1 MIGYS
6 HTVFSIDA
14 STSILYIPS
23 HVLFLQC
30 DTDMTL
36 SRGGVCVFFFST
48 PPGFCIAAVNRMCH
62 RWHCVICTAGH
73 KRQYG
78 FCLALLS
85 FQPWNQ
91 DSTLWGSL
99 SCMEK
104 PHKTVPADIP
114 SWALADYQHPPMWEQ
129 TNLHIIPA
137 FNYPAE
143 GPDMDMEQRW
153 AISTLPT
160 KNHEWW

>member
-14 STSILYIPS
+14 SISILYIPS

-30 DTDMTL
+30 DTDRIYQEVG
-36 SRGGVCVFFFST
+36 SVFPSSQPHQAFV
-48 PPGFCIAAVNRMCH
+48 IAAANRMCH

-78 FCLALLS
+78 FCLALLLS

-99 SCMEK
+99 SFMEK
-104 PHKTVPADIP
+104 PHKTVPSDIP
-114 SWALADYQHPPMWEQ
+114 SWALADYQHPPIWEQ
-129 TNLHIIPA
+129 TNLHVIPA
-137 FNYPAE
+137 FNYSAE
-143 GPDMDMEQRW
+143 GPEMDMEQR
-153 AISTLPT
+153 
-160 KNHEWW
+160 

>member
-14 STSILYIPS
+14 SISILYIPS

-30 DTDMTL
+30 DTDRIYQEVG
-36 SRGGVCVFFFST
+36 SVFPSSQPHQAFVT
-48 PPGFCIAAVNRMCH
+48 AAANRMCH

-78 FCLALLS
+78 FCLALLLS

-99 SCMEK
+99 SFMEK
-104 PHKTVPADIP
+104 PHKTGLWLIISIRQYESKQTFMSFQPLIIQLRAQKWTWSRDKP
-114 SWALADYQHPPMWEQ
+114 SPLCPQKTMSD
-129 TNLHIIPA
+129 
-137 FNYPAE
+137 
-143 GPDMDMEQRW
+143 D
-153 AISTLPT
+153 
-160 KNHEWW
+160 